1 MPLVSRMGVNNDL
14 VLIAEKL
21 KLDKLSF
28 NIKTRFMCLS
38 AKNKTTPCIFIQ
50 IDGKAIA
57 QVNEKTLL
65 GVMIDNKLS

>member
-14 VLIAEKL
+14 ALIVERI

-38 AKNKTTPCIFIQ
+38 AKNKTTPWIFIQ

-57 QVNEKTLL
+57 QVNK
-65 GVMIDNKLS
+65 